1 MNTDAC
7 FQSRHNSALH
17 RREPNSS
24 LTMEKGQSTKLP
36 RARTILSARKCN
48 GYGAKTSLRKKIP
61 IEQYLR
67 QFWGEDFSCPLSICL
82 INVKC
87 NMVEQSAI
95 SSKNKVWG
103 IEF

>member
-1 MNTDAC
+1 MNPDAC
-7 FQSRHNSALH
+7 FQSRHNSALNCK
-17 RREPNSS
+17 EPNSS

-48 GYGAKTSLRKKIP
+48 GYGSKTSLSQKIP

-67 QFWGEDFSCPLSICL
+67 QFWGEDLSCPLSICL
-82 INVKC
+82 INVKG
-87 NMVEQSAI
+87 NMVEHGAFG
-95 SSKNKVWG
+95 SKNKVWD